1 MRRTDLK
8 LVSDLL
14 RWRVS
19 RLRLSC
25 ADDDEQVPRVPV
37 PEHSKARQYCLARQ
51 YSGHDALPVDCKF
64 PSSPIVELIGT
75 AFDPPSLAWYTP
87 QRQYTHVQAYFLLP
101 PKILRVL
108 PVERRDSGCSGSVSQ
123 ETLGRALQTRKP
135 RKWWTL
141 TLLPGPVRVS

>member
-108 PVERRDSGCSGSVSQ
+108 PVERTAIGG
-123 ETLGRALQTRKP
+123 TLRSTMPVAGREDRLTRHIVGALI
-135 RKWWTL
+135 
-141 TLLPGPVRVS
+141 